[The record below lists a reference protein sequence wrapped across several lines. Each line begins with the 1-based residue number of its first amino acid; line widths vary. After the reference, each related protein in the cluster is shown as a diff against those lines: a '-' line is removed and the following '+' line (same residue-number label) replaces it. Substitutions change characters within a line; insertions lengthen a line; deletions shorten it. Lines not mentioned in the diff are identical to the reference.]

1 MRTQTTDNQIL
12 QLLTERDESALSIIE
27 REYGRLCRKISLDI
41 LSNQQD
47 AEECCN
53 DALMRVWNSIP
64 PTRPDSLRAYLVTI
78 VRHLSIDRYKAGK
91 AKCRDDSRMA
101 EAISELDHALA
112 SKDDV
117 EHTVAQRQLI
127 AAAEAFIRSLPQEQ
141 GKIFLM
147 RYYQMLTRL
156 DMEMVLLNEDMQS
169 IIEKRGISFAKYN
182 SEHINLFRKASTFSE
197 KIRAIMQK
205 KILNEKGEVF
215 SDAKAEAEEFLK
227 KREL

>member
-1 MRTQTTDNQIL
+1 MRTQTTDNQII

-53 DALMRVWNSIP
+53 DALMRVWDSIP
-64 PTRPDSLRAYLVTI
+64 LIHPDCLRAYLVTI

-101 EAISELDHALA
+101 EAISELDHVLA

-117 EHTVAQRQLI
+117 EHTVDQRQLI
-127 AAAEAFIRSLPQEQ
+127 ASAEAFIRSLPQEQ

-147 RYYQMLTRL
+147 RYYQMLPIR
-156 DMEMVLLNEDMQS
+156 E
-169 IIEKRGISFAKYN
+169 IAEKCGISVGNTKMILMRTRKQLRKYL
-182 SEHINLFRKASTFSE
+182 SQEGL
-197 KIRAIMQK
+197 
-205 KILNEKGEVF
+205 L
-215 SDAKAEAEEFLK
+215 
-227 KREL
+227 

>member
-1 MRTQTTDNQIL
+1 MAFLFFGLERERKAADAMSAAEQMEKSCEETRD
-12 QLLTERDESALSIIE
+12 LLTAYNNMKDVILMDTIRITESLLDATGMSDLERTLWNT
-27 REYGRLCRKISLDI
+27 EYPKENVDLIPGENAK
-41 LSNQQD
+41 QE
-47 AEECCN
+47 AEEASGSKKQLEELIETFHREMEQN
-53 DALMRVWNSIP
+53 RGI
-64 PTRPDSLRAYLVTI
+64 RLV
-78 VRHLSIDRYKAGK
+78 V
-91 AKCRDDSRMA
+91 
-101 EAISELDHALA
+101 
-112 SKDDV
+112 
-117 EHTVAQRQLI
+117 
-127 AAAEAFIRSLPQEQ
+127 
-141 GKIFLM
+141 M

-215 SDAKAEAEEFLK
+215 ADAKAEAEEFLK